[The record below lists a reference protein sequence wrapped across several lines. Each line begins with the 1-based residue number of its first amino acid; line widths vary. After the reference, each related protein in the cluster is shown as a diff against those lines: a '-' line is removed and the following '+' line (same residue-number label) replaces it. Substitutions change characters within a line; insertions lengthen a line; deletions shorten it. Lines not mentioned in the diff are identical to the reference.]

1 MTTKKLED
9 LEKLLGP
16 MEEAEDKMEKMKML
30 IKAHEDTILNLREE
44 QKRAKSEKSVL
55 GHK

>member
-16 MEEAEDKMEKMKML
+16 IEEAEDKMEKMKML